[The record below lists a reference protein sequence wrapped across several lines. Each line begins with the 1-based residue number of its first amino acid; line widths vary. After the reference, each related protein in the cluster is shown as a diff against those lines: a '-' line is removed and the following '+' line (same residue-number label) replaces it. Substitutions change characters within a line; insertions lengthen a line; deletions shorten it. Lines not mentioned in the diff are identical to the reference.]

1 MQYKLIAMDMDG
13 TLLNSD
19 RQISARTKKALFAA
33 KDKGVI
39 ITLATGRMYAS
50 AKPFAEELALDVPL
64 ITYNGALVKNA
75 ITEEVYRHNPI
86 PYEVA
91 LRIVK
96 LAESGDFHINLYL
109 HDKLYVK
116 EINDYTRLYM
126 SISQMP
132 AHPVGVLSGFFTEAP
147 TKILIIGE
155 AVDLSKLAKMIKQ
168 EIGNEVEVTKSHT
181 NFLEVMSYKSNKGRA
196 LEELVAEWGITSSE
210 VMAFGDNYNDL
221 MMIKYAGLGVAMGNA
236 PAEVREMADLVADTN
251 DQEGL
256 AKVIERLVL

>member
-19 RQISARTKKALFAA
+19 RQISERTKRALFAA
-33 KDKGVI
+33 RDKGVI

-50 AKPFAEELALDVPL
+50 AKPFAEELALEVPL

-75 ITEEVYRHNPI
+75 VTEEVYLHNPV

-96 LAESGDFHINLYL
+96 LAEAGDFHVNLYL

-132 AHPVGVLSGFFTEAP
+132 AYPVGVLSQFFTEAP
-147 TKILIIGE
+147 TKILVIGE
-155 AVDLSKLAKMIKQ
+155 AADLSELAKMIK
-168 EIGNEVEVTKSHT
+168 EEVGDEAEVTKSHP

-196 LEELVAEWGITSSE
+196 LAELAAKWGITSAE

-221 MMIKYAGLGVAMGNA
+221 PMLKYAGLGVAMGNA
-236 PAEVREMADLVADTN
+236 PAEVRELADLVADTN
-251 DQEGL
+251 DREGL
-256 AKVIERLVL
+256 AQVIERLVL